1 MPINLILKVEPP
13 NKLEE
18 PIYSIQMT
26 TFQDNT
32 YKPDFGQYS
41 VYSPSVNKKLEVS
54 WCYQ

>member
-32 YKPDFGQYS
+32 YKPDFRQYS